1 MLSFL
6 HEPVRIWWLEPDT
19 FTDWISS
26 ASPQMWGPKIFLIR
40 KKNNINPL
48 SPNNRAHYHISL
60 NNSWG
65 WLVLFSHQKE
75 AIIWGKAVIKG
86 RRLFQILPS
95 KGVIIWGRRLIE
107 GQLLFK
113 EIRWI
118 LQINVHTFP
127 LGISWENLIKDQITF
142 GDHLLILITISLDY
156 E

>member
-1 MLSFL
+1 MNSKSRTHYAHSCWLTYHTAIVIRWHILYEFARTIVPDLKSVVFSPRTCKDLVTRTRHIYWLDIKCISTDVRSKDLSN
-6 HEPVRIWWLEPDT
+6 
-19 FTDWISS
+19 
-26 ASPQMWGPKIFLIR
+26 K

-75 AIIWGKAVIKG
+75 AIIWGKAIIEG

-95 KGVIIWGRRLIE
+95 KGAIIWGRRIIE

-113 EIRWI
+113 EIR
-118 LQINVHTFP
+118 
-127 LGISWENLIKDQITF
+127 
-142 GDHLLILITISLDY
+142 
-156 E
+156 